1 MRKTRFNKKLSIL
14 QNNKQATSSNLPLFN
29 ELGRKDLNPRM
40 VESES
45 TALPLGDAPL
55 YSVFRRF
62 SYLAWRLFNYIIVEY
77 PCQHFFSLK
86 SRFVNQVYLIP
97 QFKFHKSNINKYEK
111 LKPLKPV
118 FCTSS
123 IDLMH
128 IKRYN
133 NRCRS
138 FNSVLT

>member
-55 YSVFRRF
+55 YSVLSVFLI
-62 SYLAWRLFNYIIVEY
+62 S
-77 PCQHFFSLK
+77 PDD
-86 SRFVNQVYLIP
+86 YLII
-97 QFKFHKSNINKYEK
+97 S
-111 LKPLKPV
+111 
-118 FCTSS
+118 
-123 IDLMH
+123 
-128 IKRYN
+128 
-133 NRCRS
+133 
-138 FNSVLT
+138 